1 MGSTPN
7 LGTVLTQNYKIMTFW
22 ITTDELGTW
31 LHEEKPVIDTF
42 HGIKYFQSDKKRYM
56 LSRELFPELSFKN
69 SPQKVEVT
77 LIKETP
83 DNSMY
88 LKNLLRK
95 Y

>member
-1 MGSTPN
+1 M
-7 LGTVLTQNYKIMTFW
+7 VFW
-22 ITTDELGTW
+22 ITTDKLGTW
-31 LHEEKPVIDTF
+31 LHEEKPTINTF
-42 HGIKYFQSDKKRYM
+42 HGIKCFQSNGERYM
-56 LSRELFPELSFKN
+56 LSSELFPELTFEN

-77 LIKETP
+77 LTKEAP